1 MSQPTPALQILVI
14 DDEPAMVGAIAA
26 LVGSAGHRVSPA
38 YDGHDAIRRYDAEQ
52 PDLVILDLAMPGMD
66 GLAVCSAIRQ
76 RGTTPII
83 VLSGEGQE
91 TAKVE
96 ALDAGA
102 DDYVTKPFGKQELL
116 ARIRAVMRR
125 RGEEGSVGEA
135 QAGSVHIDRRRHE
148 VWAAERLLRLTPIEY
163 ALLDALVSARGDL
176 VTHAEL
182 LAAGWPGEPDPDPLW
197 TKPHLA
203 RLRAKLRDAG
213 AALPTPV
220 RAIGYRLI
228 EPRPS
233 ARPEGQPGLPPQGGA
248 RR

>member
-1 MSQPTPALQILVI
+1 MSKVPPLQILVI

-26 LVGSAGHRVSPA
+26 LVGSAGHRVTPA
-38 YDGHDAIRRYDAEQ
+38 YDGHEAVRRYDAER
-52 PDLVILDLAMPGMD
+52 PDLVILDLAMPGLD
-66 GLAVCSAIRQ
+66 GLAVCQAIRQ

-116 ARIRAVMRR
+116 ARIRAVTRR
-125 RGEEGSVGEA
+125 SEMEAPAAETPIGSVR
-135 QAGSVHIDRRRHE
+135 IDRRRHE
-148 VWAAERLLRLTPIEY
+148 AWATDQLLRLTPIEY

-182 LAAGWPGEPDPDPLW
+182 LAAGWPDEPDPDPLW

-203 RLRAKLRDAG
+203 RLRAKLREAG
-213 AALPTPV
+213 AALPTAV
-220 RAIGYRLI
+220 RTVGYRLI
-228 EPRPS
+228 EQQPA
-233 ARPEGQPGLPPQGGA
+233 ARPGT
-248 RR
+248 R